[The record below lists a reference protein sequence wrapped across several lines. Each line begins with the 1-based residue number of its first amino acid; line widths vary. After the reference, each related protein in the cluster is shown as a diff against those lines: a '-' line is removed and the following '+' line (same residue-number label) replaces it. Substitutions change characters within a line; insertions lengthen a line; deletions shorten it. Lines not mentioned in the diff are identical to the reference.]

1 MYNEGLKINFIRNY
15 TQSINTANVAT
26 TVFTAFEPHEEA
38 WGADLC
44 TKSTE
49 ELQPV
54 IDEIVGLRSKSQWMS
69 LTILKEYVKWCIT
82 MNVPGAC
89 DGMLRI
95 TAVGLDKVRKQMVT
109 SPLHLQRYLNEV
121 FDPEDDETIDN
132 LYRCYYWM
140 AFSGIR
146 EEDTLSITASDVDF
160 MDMSIRYGENC
171 VPLYR
176 ESLPAFHNAV
186 ELPGFCTNI
195 RITQKKFGV
204 TEFLAI
210 PLCVGFGL
218 PQKPCPF
225 ALCFRTALPPHFRM
239 ARQSSS

>member
-109 SPLHLQRYLNEV
+109 SPLKS
-121 FDPEDDETIDN
+121 P
-132 LYRCYYWM
+132 
-140 AFSGIR
+140 
-146 EEDTLSITASDVDF
+146 
-160 MDMSIRYGENC
+160 
-171 VPLYR
+171 
-176 ESLPAFHNAV
+176 PA
-186 ELPGFCTNI
+186 
-195 RITQKKFGV
+195 
-204 TEFLAI
+204 
-210 PLCVGFGL
+210 
-218 PQKPCPF
+218 
-225 ALCFRTALPPHFRM
+225 
-239 ARQSSS
+239 SSSRCFILDEAGRTTAKTWCPASINFFTVAAPIKLVAPVTTTCIILSSE

>member
-121 FDPEDDETIDN
+121 FDPEGDETIDN
-132 LYRCYYWM
+132 LYRC
-140 AFSGIR
+140 
-146 EEDTLSITASDVDF
+146 
-160 MDMSIRYGENC
+160 
-171 VPLYR
+171 
-176 ESLPAFHNAV
+176 
-186 ELPGFCTNI
+186 
-195 RITQKKFGV
+195 
-204 TEFLAI
+204 
-210 PLCVGFGL
+210 
-218 PQKPCPF
+218 
-225 ALCFRTALPPHFRM
+225 
-239 ARQSSS
+239 